1 VRHEQLLGQTLPC
14 PKCKEPISV
23 PISPPAP
30 TDSAKNTKS
39 AATKTTG
46 SHLASAPRS
55 VGGQIIDSTAMTK
68 VGDFDWNE
76 LLANEDPSARTDSSS
91 DSVPK
96 FRSINEP
103 DFIPI
108 PSTFT
113 PISPQPTSESTA
125 LDLEKTIQRQ
135 VQRRESSAK
144 RRQMVVLA
152 TVGISGSLIAVVC
165 FVLFVQMVG
174 NKPLPI
180 ASGASE
186 NPVGTKSKE
195 AQPTLPEVDKSE
207 LISPLSQET
216 VPSSSGEPSVENGQ
230 GVDENPDKAPIES
243 PDTKP
248 KIPPPD
254 STTQPKPNDI
264 PPAAVT
270 PTPDPLKEDASIGA
284 PPVFSKFR
292 LALRPDDINAAIV
305 EPSPERA
312 ELNIENAPVVQ
323 KQVFHP
329 APKPIPA
336 WAEKSNLAF
345 SSFRQKDTSLLRC
358 IDLFGRMT
366 GIGITV
372 DWQSCRIAGIDL
384 AKKIDIDEKDK
395 TIAELVSQI
404 VLANGLEWSFDD
416 KGLPVVSAPKAAM
429 EAKSQLDW
437 STSGLFQS
445 GSEREGCETLIRL
458 WEYQDVCSFAD
469 GQLQWKDQATPIQ
482 KANMKAS
489 LCELAA
495 LQRLEPSPWSKPQE
509 LPLLYSLDQ
518 WNKCVVALERKT
530 KLTLQAHE
538 RRPIPDLLMTVAA
551 DTKLNLVIDWQNA
564 WQHGLTPTNSA
575 AIVLGGRTFPQTA
588 KRFLTDYALEIVP
601 ILDDTVLLTTREF
614 RRSLIRIVPLR
625 MPKNTK
631 LDDLRQYLRTLAPLE
646 GNRSKFKIVPI
657 PGTDEL
663 FFARICSPS
672 SEQLIDPD
680 IVLGLG
686 WPERP

>member
-1 VRHEQLLGQTLPC
+1 
-14 PKCKEPISV
+14 
-23 PISPPAP
+23 
-30 TDSAKNTKS
+30 
-39 AATKTTG
+39 
-46 SHLASAPRS
+46 
-55 VGGQIIDSTAMTK
+55 MTK

-76 LLANEDPSARTDSSS
+76 LLANEDSAARTDSSS
-91 DSVPK
+91 DSGPK
-96 FRSINEP
+96 FRSLNEP

-113 PISPQPTSESTA
+113 PVPAQPTSDSTSI
-125 LDLEKTIQRQ
+125 DLEKTIQRQ
-135 VQRRESSAK
+135 AQRRETSAK
-144 RRQMVVLA
+144 RRQMMVLA
-152 TVGISGSLIAVVC
+152 TVGITGSLVAVGC

-174 NKPLPI
+174 NKPQPV
-180 ASGASE
+180 AGGAGG
-186 NPVGTKSKE
+186 NAAGTKGKE

-207 LISPLSQET
+207 PSSTPNQETSQET
-216 VPSSSGEPSVENGQ
+216 VAVPSAEPSVGNGQ
-230 GVDENPDKAPIES
+230 GVDETPEKAPIES
-243 PDTKP
+243 PNAKANM
-248 KIPPPD
+248 PPAD
-254 STTQPKPNDI
+254 STITPPNPKPNDSQ
-264 PPAAVT
+264 PAAAT
-270 PTPDPLKEDASIGA
+270 PPLDKPIEDASTAI
-284 PPVFSKFR
+284 PPVFGRFKIS
-292 LALRPDDINAAIV
+292 LQPDNINAAIV

-329 APKPIPA
+329 DPKPIPV

-345 SSFRQKDTSLLRC
+345 SSFRQKDISLLRC

-366 GIGITV
+366 GVGITV
-372 DWQSCRIAGIDL
+372 DWQSCRVAGIDL

-395 TIAELVSQI
+395 TIEELVSQI

-416 KGLPVVSAPKAAM
+416 KGLPIVSAPKAAM

-437 STSGLFQS
+437 STSGLFQD

-458 WEYQDVCSFAD
+458 WEYQDVCSFSD
-469 GQLQWKDQATPIQ
+469 GRLQWNEQATPIQ

-489 LCELAA
+489 LCELAT
-495 LQRLEPSPWSKPQE
+495 LQRLDASQWSKPQE
-509 LPLLYSLDQ
+509 LPLIYSLDQ
-518 WNKCVVALERKT
+518 WNKSVVALGRKT
-530 KLTLQAHE
+530 KLTLEAHE

-551 DTKLNLVIDWQNA
+551 ETKLNLVIDWQNV
-564 WQHGLTPTNSA
+564 WQHGLTPTNYA

-614 RRSLIRIVPLR
+614 RRSLVRIIPLR

-646 GNRSKFKIVPI
+646 GTRSKFKIVPI
-657 PGTDEL
+657 PGADEL

-680 IVLGLG
+680 VVLGLG